1 MHKTTFEQR
10 MKTYMVMVILI
21 GAFLTLSTGYM
32 WLTTHITTVGMV
44 DLPTIEKVNTIPL
57 SPMVELDT
65 IAQLPTINPD
75 SYDGKI
81 VIATADEVI
90 TMTID
95 DSGVKRFTNHLIG

>member
-1 MHKTTFEQR
+1 MRKTTFEQR

-32 WLTTHITTVGMV
+32 WLTTHTTTVDMI
-44 DLPTIEKVNTIPL
+44 DLPTIEKVNSTPL
-57 SPMVELDT
+57 LNVVELDT
-65 IAQLPTINPD
+65 VAQLSTINPD

-90 TMTID
+90 TMQTID
-95 DSGVKRFTNHLIG
+95 GVKYFTNYLIG